1 MKFAY
6 KIALLLLLI
15 LSINSCNKNKNMDTL
30 DQKLNNFSSDY
41 IVLVHS
47 MGLHDKD
54 YVDAYFGPDSL
65 KEEAEK
71 LSWDLPQIDKKTD
84 EYLTFLSNLNVKDSN
99 VVGQLRL
106 NFFKGML
113 NALKMRIKIVNGE
126 TPKFDDEAKAIY
138 MADPPHFPKEYFQIA
153 IKKLDSLL
161 PGTGST
167 YEKYNEFKKQ
177 FIIPTEKLDTVFKTA
192 IAETRKRT
200 KKYFELP
207 LNEYFELEYVTDKA
221 WSGYN
226 WFQGNSVSLV
236 QINTDMPIYI
246 DRAIDLAA
254 HEGYPGHHVYHST
267 FEQNFVKK
275 KGWLEFSIYPL
286 FSPLGLISE
295 GSANYGIE
303 VAFPGKEKTEYE
315 KTILYPLAGLNPE
328 LAETYAKVE
337 ELVSKLSYAGNEAAR
352 GYLNGEFS
360 KEETVKYLMDY
371 NLMTEE
377 RAKQRLSFI
386 DKYRSY
392 VVNYNYGKDLVRKFI
407 TAKGGTADNPEIRWF
422 LFQDLLSN
430 PYLPNNLK

>member
-1 MKFAY
+1 MK
-6 KIALLLLLI
+6 IINSTLI
-15 LSINSCNKNKNMDTL
+15 FILIMFGLNSCNKSKKMPTL
-30 DQKLNNFSSDY
+30 DQKLNTFSSDY
-41 IVLVHS
+41 IVLIHA
-47 MGLHDKD
+47 MGLHDND

-65 KEEAEK
+65 KNEAEK
-71 LSWDLPQIDKKTD
+71 LNWTLEQIDKKNN
-84 EYLTFLSNLNVKDSN
+84 EYIDFLSKISVPDSN
-99 VVGQLRL
+99 VVGKLRV
-106 NFFKGML
+106 NFFIGML
-113 NALKMRIKIVNGE
+113 QALKMRIKIVNGE
-126 TPKFDDEAKAIY
+126 TPNFDEEAKAIY
-138 MADPPHFPKEYFQIA
+138 MADPPHFPKEYFEIA

-177 FIIPTEKLDTVFKTA
+177 FIIPTGKLDTVFKTA

-200 KKYFELP
+200 KKYFDLP

-315 KTILYPLAGLNPE
+315 KTVLYPLAGLNPD
-328 LAETYAKVE
+328 LAEKYAKVE

-352 GYLNGEFS
+352 AFLNGDFS
-360 KEETVKYLMDY
+360 EEETIIYLMDY

-386 DKYRSY
+386 KKYRSY
-392 VVNYNYGKDLVRKFI
+392 VVNYNYGKDLVSKFI
-407 TAKGGTADNPEIRWF
+407 KNKGGTPDHPEIRWF

-430 PYLPNNLK
+430 PYLPNDLK